1 MPVFCVFGKA
11 WESQVKGNKSK
22 AKSKRARSAAARLSR
37 KRTAEITRQ
46 VRLLVEPVCTAEGMD
61 LIHVEF
67 QSEARGRIL
76 RLYIDKPG
84 GVTLNDCAEL
94 SRQISD
100 LLDVSLEELGS
111 YNLEVS
117 SPGAERPL
125 GTISDFDRFNGH
137 TVKIRTFEPINDQ
150 KNFTGILTGISE
162 GLVTL
167 SMREKTITI
176 PFDDINKARLVNNGE
191 DGCLSQISNASSNR

>member
-1 MPVFCVFGKA
+1 MKRH
-11 WESQVKGNKSK
+11 KSK
-22 AKSKRARSAAARLSR
+22 AKSKRSPSAAVRLSR
-37 KRTAEITRQ
+37 KRTAEIIRQ
-46 VRLLVEPVCTAEGMD
+46 VRQLAEPACAAEGLE

-67 QSEARGRIL
+67 QSETRGRIL
-76 RLYIDKPG
+76 RLYIDKVG
-84 GVTLNDCAEL
+84 GVTLDNCADL

-100 LLDVSLEELGS
+100 LLDVCLEELGS
-111 YNLEVS
+111 YSLEVS
-117 SPGAERPL
+117 SPGVERPL
-125 GTISDFDRFNGH
+125 GKISDFDRFSGQ

-167 SMREKTITI
+167 SMGEKTVAI
-176 PFDDINKARLVNNGE
+176 PYDDINKARLVNHGE

>member
-1 MPVFCVFGKA
+1 
-11 WESQVKGNKSK
+11 VKGHKNKAISNR
-22 AKSKRARSAAARLSR
+22 SPSAAIRLSR

-46 VRLLVEPVCTAEGMD
+46 VWQLAEPVCAAQGLE

-76 RLYIDKPG
+76 RLYIDKAG
-84 GVTLNDCAEL
+84 GVTLNDCADL
-94 SRQISD
+94 SRQLGD
-100 LLDVSLEELGS
+100 LLDVSLEKLGS
-111 YNLEVS
+111 YSLEVS

-125 GTISDFDRFNGH
+125 GRISDFDRFSGQ
-137 TVKIRTFEPINDQ
+137 TVKIRTFDPINDQ
-150 KNFTGILTGISE
+150 KNFTGVLTGISQ

-167 SMREKTITI
+167 SMGDSTVAI
-176 PFDDINKARLVNNGE
+176 PYEDINKARLVNHGE

>member
-1 MPVFCVFGKA
+1 MAKRH
-11 WESQVKGNKSK
+11 KNKTKSERSK
-22 AKSKRARSAAARLSR
+22 PAAGRLSR
-37 KRTAEITRQ
+37 KRTAEIIRQ
-46 VRLLVEPVCTAEGMD
+46 VWLLVEPACTAEGMD

-84 GVTLNDCAEL
+84 GVTLDDCADL

-100 LLDVSLEELGS
+100 LLDVSFEELGS

-117 SPGAERPL
+117 SPGVERPL
-125 GTISDFDRFNGH
+125 GKISDFDRFSGC
-137 TVKIRTFEPINDQ
+137 TVKIRTFAPIDDQ
-150 KNFTGILTGISE
+150 KNFTGVLTGISD

-167 SMREKTITI
+167 SIREKTITI
-176 PFDDINKARLVNNGE
+176 PYDDINKARLVNNGE
-191 DGCLSQISNASSNR
+191 DGCLSQISSASSNR

>member
-1 MPVFCVFGKA
+1 MKPTP
-11 WESQVKGNKSK
+11 KGRKNK
-22 AKSKRARSAAARLSR
+22 AKSKRFASAAVRLSR

-46 VRLLVEPVCTAEGMD
+46 IRQLAEPVCTAEGIE
-61 LIHVEF
+61 LVHVEF

-76 RLYIDKPG
+76 RLYIDKVG
-84 GVTLNDCAEL
+84 GVTLNDCADL

-100 LLDVSLEELGS
+100 LLDVSLDDLGS

-117 SPGAERPL
+117 SPGTERPL
-125 GTISDFDRFNGH
+125 GKTSDFHRFSGQ
-137 TVKIRTFEPINDQ
+137 TVKIRTFEPINEQ
-150 KNFTGILTGISE
+150 KNFTGVLAGFSD

-167 SMREKTITI
+167 SMGTETIAI
-176 PFDDINKARLVNNGE
+176 PYDDINKARLVNHGE